1 MDVNR
6 IIHGDALDVLRG
18 LPDASVDAIITD
30 PPYGLAGRVFEFPH
44 KHYTAVNE
52 AWDMTIPLDWMIE
65 AGRVVR
71 DGGSVAIF
79 AARVATYTFAAEALR
94 LGWRLVNDI
103 TLVKPAAPP
112 NFTGRMMTETTER
125 LLWFCPSGSRWTY
138 NRKAWGKHNG
148 RDVWRMQTPRGDE
161 RVHPT
166 QKPLNTLE
174 HLVKLITN
182 EGDLVLDPF
191 AGSGTTLVA
200 ARNLQRRYL
209 GVELQAEY
217 VETARKRLDLPYTL
231 PMFDRAASGED

>member
-1 MDVNR
+1 
-6 IIHGDALDVLRG
+6 
-18 LPDASVDAIITD
+18 
-30 PPYGLAGRVFEFPH
+30 
-44 KHYTAVNE
+44 
-52 AWDMTIPLDWMIE
+52 
-65 AGRVVR
+65 
-71 DGGSVAIF
+71 
-79 AARVATYTFAAEALR
+79 
-94 LGWRLVNDI
+94 
-103 TLVKPAAPP
+103 
-112 NFTGRMMTETTER
+112 
-125 LLWFCPSGSRWTY
+125 
-138 NRKAWGKHNG
+138 
-148 RDVWRMQTPRGDE
+148 MQTPRGDE